1 MCMNC
6 KNSSIKALKT
16 PRMYFSPKKYM
27 DYYECPTCFQIEK
40 GRVHEHVKIED
51 NWEYDRGNNRD
62 VIKCKVC
69 RMVLEERPHKVGFQ
83 DEGDALEHYL
93 TSMDTLE
100 ETQTEEDYT
109 RKLAI

>member
-6 KNSSIKALKT
+6 KNSNINTLKV

-27 DYYECPTCFQIEK
+27 DYFECPTCFQIEK

-51 NWEYDRGNNRD
+51 NWEYDRGNKRD

-69 RMVLEERPHKVGFQ
+69 RLVLEERPHELGFQ
-83 DEGDALEHYL
+83 DEGDALENYL
-93 TSMDTLE
+93 TSADTSAE
-100 ETQTEEDYT
+100 IQTEEVYT

>member
-6 KNSSIKALKT
+6 KNSNIDTLKT

-40 GRVHEHVKIED
+40 ERVHEHVKIESD
-51 NWEYDRGNNRD
+51 WEYDKGNYRD

-69 RMVLEERPHKVGFQ
+69 RMVLEERPHELGFQ
-83 DEGDALEHYL
+83 DEMDAFEKYL

-100 ETQTEEDYT
+100 EQAEEDYT
-109 RKLAI
+109 RKLVI